1 LSKEE
6 KEMESLVQLPSGE
19 LWKDTGEG
27 GMEFYFVVKAEPRI
41 PSVGSIIW
49 QQPDVCFNKDW
60 DADTQVAAAILISS
74 TTEAL
79 WNDHEKEYFIAKY
92 DDLTSEGKT
101 LYSTLSRIFGD
112 GKVEIVTLLDT

>member
-1 LSKEE
+1 
-6 KEMESLVQLPSGE
+6 MESLIRLPTCE
-19 LWKDTGEG
+19 MWEDTGEG
-27 GMEFYFVVKAEPRI
+27 GMEFYFVVKAQPRI

-60 DADTQVAAAILISS
+60 DADTQVAAAILIGS